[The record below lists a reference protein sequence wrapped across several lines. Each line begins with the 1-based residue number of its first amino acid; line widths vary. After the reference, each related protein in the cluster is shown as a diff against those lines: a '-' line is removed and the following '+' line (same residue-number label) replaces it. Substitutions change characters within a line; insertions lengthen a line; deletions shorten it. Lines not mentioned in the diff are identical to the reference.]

1 MTTLPLP
8 VAKTGGGGHSGQAS
22 IAAAK
27 TLTALGGGPRLVAA
41 RSSVQPGQVLS
52 VAALLGTV
60 NGKPLFVHDI
70 LGPIASELKQEA
82 AQSRTRSFFIQQAA
96 RTVSNE
102 LQVKIDNLLMLQ
114 SAKHQLSKDDL
125 KRAQVYVAMRKA
137 KLVAQ
142 YMGSD
147 EVADRQL
154 RLAGSSLAR
163 KLKEYRDD
171 FIVRFYMSAQLAPH
185 LVVTRRQMWRY
196 YQKHIAAYTTHGKVD
211 LYTLTYPVIR
221 KWPRDPSDPT
231 GAKPIRHPTTAEIIA
246 AQNEAL
252 AYCRK
257 LETRIR
263 KGANF
268 AFLAEDNSIDGQAQN
283 GGHWGMVR
291 RGELSNSEIAKVA
304 FSLKSGQM
312 APPLL
317 IVHKDHPR
325 KDVVEIIRVKR
336 VQQHAVVPFSLAQ
349 ITIEK
354 KLRHR
359 AFRRAMAA
367 YYKRMYDTASLQ
379 ARENMVV
386 TATDVATALYFHK

>member
-1 MTTLPLP
+1 M
-8 VAKTGGGGHSGQAS
+8 AKAHNDGNTGQAS

-27 TLTALGGGPRLVAA
+27 TLTALGGSPKLIAA
-41 RSSVQPGQVLS
+41 HSSVQPGQVLS

-70 LGPIASELKQEA
+70 LGPIASQLKQEA

-125 KRAQVYVAMRKA
+125 KRAEVYVAMKKA

-147 EVADRQL
+147 GVADRQL
-154 RLAGSSLAR
+154 RLQGSSLAQ
-163 KLKEYRDD
+163 KLKQYRDD

-185 LVVTRRQMWRY
+185 LVVTRRQMWKY
-196 YQKHIAAYTTHGKVD
+196 YQKHIAAYTTHGQVD
-211 LYTLTYPVIR
+211 LYTITYPVIR
-221 KWPRDPSDPT
+221 KWPRDPADPT
-231 GAKPIRHPTTAEIIA
+231 GAKPISHPTAAEIIES
-246 AQNEAL
+246 QNESL
-252 AYCRK
+252 AYCRA
-257 LETRIR
+257 LEARIR

-291 RGELSNSEIAKVA
+291 RGELSNSTIAKVA
-304 FSLKSGQM
+304 FSLQSGQM

-317 IVHKDHPR
+317 ITHKKHPR
-325 KDVVEIIRVKR
+325 KDVVEIIRVKQ
-336 VQQHAVVPFSLAQ
+336 VQRHAVVSFGKAQ
-349 ITIEK
+349 IVIEK
-354 KLRHR
+354 TLRHR
-359 AFRRAMAA
+359 AFRRAMAT
-367 YYKRMYDTASLQ
+367 YYKRMYDAASLQ

-386 TATDVATALYFHK
+386 TATDVASALYFHK